1 MPDLTASTREA
12 ARRIGLSDTA
22 IHKAE
27 RAGRITREPDENWDI
42 DKTRSRLT
50 ETADPARS
58 PLASG
63 AAAEAT
69 PFARPKVAQLALKVE
84 AQRLSL
90 DETKRRLVD
99 LTEANAALDEIGS
112 TMRDALLNWP
122 ARVSGLIA
130 ADISVDP
137 HLLQTILQSHINDLL
152 TEAADRF
159 DPAGL
164 RGDRIPQPRACAP
177 PRRRHA
183 ARSVWVSVKIA
194 VGVRAGVNSDGLARC
209 RARWSACQEKA
220 ITQASL
226 NCKPTDFLH
235 V

>member
-1 MPDLTASTREA
+1 MPEMTASTREA
-12 ARRIGLSDTA
+12 ARRLGVSDTA

-27 RAGRITREPDENWDI
+27 RSGRIAREPDGSWDI
-42 DKTRSRLT
+42 DKTRRRLT
-50 ETADPARS
+50 ETTDPARS
-58 PLASG
+58 PLANG
-63 AAAEAT
+63 AGADGT
-69 PFARPKVAQLALKVE
+69 PFARLKVAQLALKVE

-99 LTEANAALDEIGS
+99 VNEANAALDEIGS

-130 ADISVDP
+130 AEISVDP

-164 RGDRIPQPRACAP
+164 GGDRSSQP
-177 PRRRHA
+177 
-183 ARSVWVSVKIA
+183 
-194 VGVRAGVNSDGLARC
+194 
-209 RARWSACQEKA
+209 
-220 ITQASL
+220 
-226 NCKPTDFLH
+226 
-235 V
+235 

>member
-1 MPDLTASTREA
+1 MPELTPSTREV
-12 ARRIGLSDTA
+12 ARRLGVSDTT

-27 RAGRITREPDENWDI
+27 RAGRIAREPDGGWDI
-42 DKTRSRLT
+42 DKTRRSLS

-63 AAAEAT
+63 AGAEGT
-69 PFARPKVAQLALKVE
+69 PFARLKVAQLALKVE

-99 LTEANAALDEIGS
+99 VTEANAALDEIGS

-130 ADISVDP
+130 AEISIDP
-137 HLLQTILQSHINDLL
+137 HLLQTILQGHINDLL

-159 DPAGL
+159 DPAGIG
-164 RGDRIPQPRACAP
+164 GDRSPRP
-177 PRRRHA
+177 
-183 ARSVWVSVKIA
+183 
-194 VGVRAGVNSDGLARC
+194 
-209 RARWSACQEKA
+209 
-220 ITQASL
+220 
-226 NCKPTDFLH
+226 
-235 V
+235 

>member
-1 MPDLTASTREA
+1 MPELTPSTREA
-12 ARRIGLSDTA
+12 ARRIGITETA
-22 IHKAE
+22 LRKAE
-27 RAGRITREPDENWDI
+27 GNGRIVREPDGQWDI
-42 DKTRSRLT
+42 DKTRRRLV
-50 ETADPARS
+50 ETADPTRS

-63 AAAEAT
+63 AGAEGT
-69 PFARPKVAQLALKVE
+69 PFARLKVAQLALKVE

-99 LTEANAALDEIGS
+99 VTEANAALDEIGS

-130 ADISVDP
+130 VEINVDP

-164 RGDRIPQPRACAP
+164 GGDRSPQP
-177 PRRRHA
+177 
-183 ARSVWVSVKIA
+183 
-194 VGVRAGVNSDGLARC
+194 
-209 RARWSACQEKA
+209 
-220 ITQASL
+220 
-226 NCKPTDFLH
+226 
-235 V
+235 